1 MNLPHHPQS
10 QTSQLRRTSLSMKTR
25 FPSELSKR
33 GVYLLLGYSLLPMR
47 ITWIGVSKSGGKNKA
62 ELLSLVISSFSIS
75 RGSLVSVLSFCFIA
89 LVGFIAHFGFLA
101 HFGFIAHFEFS
112 VLIWFQFVL
121 FEFSVLLILNSN
133 SGI

>member
-1 MNLPHHPQS
+1 
-10 QTSQLRRTSLSMKTR
+10 MKTR

-112 VLIWFQFVL
+112 VL
-121 FEFSVLLILNSN
+121 LILNSN